1 MRRRKEAAN
10 DLSTQE
16 FSILKRIRERQEKY
30 RKNQKVDGMTA
41 EEQERMI
48 KNYQNQLEQLDSAY
62 VAEQRRQ
69 QLLMK

>member
-1 MRRRKEAAN
+1 
-10 DLSTQE
+10 
-16 FSILKRIRERQEKY
+16 
-30 RKNQKVDGMTA
+30 MTA

>member
-48 KNYQNQLEQLDSAY
+48 KNYENQLEQLDSAY